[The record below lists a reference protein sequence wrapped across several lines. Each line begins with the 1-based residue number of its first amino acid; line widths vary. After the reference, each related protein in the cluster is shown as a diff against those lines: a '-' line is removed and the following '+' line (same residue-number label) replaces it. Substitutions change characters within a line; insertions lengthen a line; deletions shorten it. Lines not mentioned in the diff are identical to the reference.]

1 MYKFIHNF
9 IIFIALLHIQEHFL
23 YVANKLVTDV
33 ALVGVVLFELV
44 VCKLPI
50 TRWSL
55 LPSWFVGV
63 VALEVF
69 KERAVERFNF
79 NEDWEGDLDRQ
90 REGVAEGDEDS
101 EHVDELNEAARLC
114 KLNDFESLEFSNES
128 RVT

>member
-1 MYKFIHNF
+1 M
-9 IIFIALLHIQEHFL
+9 
-23 YVANKLVTDV
+23 VTDV